1 MKADTATLIALL
13 SSPSQYVIPIFQRYY
28 SWHKSDWKSI
38 WDEITNL
45 LDSEQGDEVD
55 PARCG
60 GPQASPGTPGPR
72 ETQGQ

>member
-45 LDSEQGDEVD
+45 LDSEQGD
-55 PARCG
+55 
-60 GPQASPGTPGPR
+60 
-72 ETQGQ
+72 